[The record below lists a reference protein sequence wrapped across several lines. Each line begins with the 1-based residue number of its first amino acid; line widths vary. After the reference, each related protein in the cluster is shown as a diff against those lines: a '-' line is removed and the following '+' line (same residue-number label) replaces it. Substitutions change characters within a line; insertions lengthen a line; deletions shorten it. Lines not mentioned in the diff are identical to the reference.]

1 MLPEAEG
8 TPYID
13 GNQSSTDSSRCGIR
27 GTGSYPHSER
37 GANIPRTANLT
48 DPETTAA
55 SPSGAHPGD
64 VRCCELAE
72 GPFEPAEARQLAGLF
87 HTLSDP
93 TRLRLVSFIA
103 AEGCRPVRAC
113 DAVGVLGVAQPTVS
127 HHLKVLAEA
136 GLLRRERSGRNVL
149 YAVNPQAFQALRQAL
164 ELG

>member
-1 MLPEAEG
+1 M
-8 TPYID
+8 
-13 GNQSSTDSSRCGIR
+13 TDSK
-27 GTGSYPHSER
+27 
-37 GANIPRTANLT
+37 TA
-48 DPETTAA
+48 AA
-55 SPSGAHPGD
+55 SPGSAYSGD
-64 VRCCELAE
+64 VRCCELAK
-72 GPFEPAEARQLAGLF
+72 GPFEPAEAKQLAGLF

-113 DAVGVLGVAQPTVS
+113 DAVGILGVAQPTVS

-136 GLLRRERSGRNVL
+136 GLLRRERSGRNIM